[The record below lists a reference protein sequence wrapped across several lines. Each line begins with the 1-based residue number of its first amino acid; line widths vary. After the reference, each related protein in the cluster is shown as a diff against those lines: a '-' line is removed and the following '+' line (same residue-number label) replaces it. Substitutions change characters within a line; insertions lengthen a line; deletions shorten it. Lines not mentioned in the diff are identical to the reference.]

1 MLKCICFFACTFL
14 EISNRY
20 ILILSQLS
28 GCCSYMDWLPEPYKY
43 VFCFFWG
50 GGGGGRNLVIIDN
63 CMLNFL
69 LM

>member
-43 VFCFFWG
+43 VFCWG
-50 GGGGGRNLVIIDN
+50 EGEGEGRGVGVGDGI
-63 CMLNFL
+63 
-69 LM
+69 

>member
-43 VFCFFWG
+43 VLLGGKG
-50 GGGGGRNLVIIDN
+50 GGCGGRNLVVIDN
-63 CMLNFL
+63 CMPNFL